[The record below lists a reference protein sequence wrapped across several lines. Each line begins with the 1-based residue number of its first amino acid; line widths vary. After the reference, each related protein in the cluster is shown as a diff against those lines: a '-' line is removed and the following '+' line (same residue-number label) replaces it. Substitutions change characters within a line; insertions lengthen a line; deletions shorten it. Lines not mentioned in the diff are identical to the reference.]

1 MKVNSYGHDYEVE
14 VNFTKYADG
23 NLAVTMDY
31 FDDEFLC
38 WMPFAR
44 LTVNLGGRMKP
55 GYAYLDVNNCPW
67 AEEFVAEYG
76 LGEPT
81 GDICA
86 SGYCVYPLYKFD
98 MEKRG

>member
-1 MKVNSYGHDYEVE
+1 MKVRSWGTEYEVN
-14 VNFTKYADG
+14 VNFTKYTDG
-23 NLAVTMDY
+23 NLTITMDCL
-31 FDDEFLC
+31 DEEFNC

-81 GDICA
+81 GDVCA
-86 SGYCVYPLYKFD
+86 SGLCVYPLYKFD
-98 MEKRG
+98 VK